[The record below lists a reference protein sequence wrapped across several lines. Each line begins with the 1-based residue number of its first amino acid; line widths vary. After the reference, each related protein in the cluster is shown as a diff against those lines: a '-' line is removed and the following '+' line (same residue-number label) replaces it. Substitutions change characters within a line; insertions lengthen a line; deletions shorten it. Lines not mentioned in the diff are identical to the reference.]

1 MINHNK
7 AMNMVDL
14 INPLR
19 NLTYNFLNENSD
31 YPVSVTRYVKHSPSV
46 FPLVEIKQL
55 NTTNAETDLQRIT
68 QIDDYEFE
76 LNIYAKSKTDGE
88 GNVITEVQVA
98 EDIQYLINELFEVKL
113 NMVRTF
119 CQPTP
124 NLDLDIYRITMRF
137 TCSYNKRRNIFI
149 RR

>member
-1 MINHNK
+1 MKNHNK

-19 NLTYNFLNENSD
+19 NALKDYLDLNSNYN
-31 YPVSVTRYVKHSPSV
+31 VAVTRYIKHSPSR
-46 FPLVEIKQL
+46 FPTVEIKQL
-55 NTTNAETDLQRIT
+55 NSTSAEQDLQRIT

-76 LNIYAKSKTDGE
+76 INIYAKSIEDNGDI
-88 GNVITEVQVA
+88 ITEVKVA
-98 EDIQYLINELFEVKL
+98 EDIQYLVNDLFEVKL
-113 NMVRTF
+113 NMARTF

>member
-19 NLTYNFLNENSD
+19 NALKDYLDANSD
-31 YPVSVTRYVKHSPSV
+31 YNVGVTRYVKHSPSR
-46 FPLVEIKQL
+46 FPLIEIKQL
-55 NTTNAETDLQRIT
+55 NSTNAETDLQRII
-68 QIDDYEFE
+68 QIDNYEFE
-76 LNIYAKSKTDGE
+76 LNIYAKSIENNGD
-88 GNVITEVQVA
+88 VITEVKVA

-137 TCSYNKRRNIFI
+137 TCSYNKRQNIFI